1 MLAEVTRMDGLTV
14 GQVARLAGV
23 SVRTLH
29 HYDELGLLC
38 PSQRSDGGYRL
49 YGDEELQRLQ
59 QILFFKELAFPLE
72 EIARLMKDPAFDLHA
87 ALLLQRQLLE
97 EKAVRIK
104 ALLGAVDAALNS
116 VERGT
121 AMTNEERFEVFG
133 DFDPA
138 KYEEEAKQ
146 RWGNT
151 PAYQESKR
159 KTARYGK
166 KEWQQIKAE
175 AQALNEAFLGA
186 RAAGVKP
193 TDAKAMALA
202 EQHRQHISKWFYTC
216 GYDIHRGLA
225 EMYVADSRFT
235 ENIDKAGP
243 GLAAY
248 MREAILANAARA
260 SKP

>member
-14 GQVARLAGV
+14 GQVAKLAGV

-87 ALLLQRQLLE
+87 ALMLQRRLLE
-97 EKAVRIK
+97 EKAVRIQ

-116 VERGT
+116 IERGT
-121 AMTNEERFEVFG
+121 AMTNEERFEVF
-133 DFDPA
+133 A
-138 KYEEEAKQ
+138 EEAEQ

-166 KEWQQIKAE
+166 QEWQHIKAE

-186 RAAGVKP
+186 MAAGVKP